1 MTDGLRLRRLIPLL
15 IFLAVF
21 LLGLALAWALLA
33 SSATQRRLRLSADA
47 EEITR
52 SIEMRA
58 AQNLTLL
65 RAARAL
71 VELDHGA
78 SGRENI
84 TRMDFKR
91 FVAKIDLPAVYP
103 GIQGVGFAALI
114 DTGREAEAEARYRIP
129 TPIHPGTD
137 QTRRAPVTFLE
148 PLDVRNRAAL
158 GFDMFS
164 EPARRAAMEE
174 SMRLDRAVASAPV
187 RLVQE
192 VDADVQSGLLVYLP
206 VRGEDGAVFGF
217 VYAPWRVGDLVR
229 GSGVN
234 ETLKKYAVRIQDVTD
249 AKSVTIF
256 VSNIPPDFD
265 GPFIHRVA
273 TVFGREWRVAI
284 SDAAGWPQ
292 GADLARSLAV
302 AVLSLILATL
312 VAHSYRDQ
320 QRAREVE
327 SALAEARL
335 KALADREVLLQEMN
349 HRIKN
354 AIARISAIA
363 RSSSRGASSLE
374 DFQKSFSG
382 RLAAMS
388 AAQDL
393 VTKTNA
399 GASLRAILQA
409 ELGQI
414 FPEGDERVALSG
426 PPVDMG
432 ARHTQSLAL
441 IVHELA
447 TNAAKHG
454 AARDPNGRLDVTWSR
469 VGEEGLTLSWNERCA
484 VVAPPEERKG
494 FGSRLIQMTVEGELG
509 GRLTRDLGPDG
520 MSLRIDLPSLD

>member
-1 MTDGLRLRRLIPLL
+1 VSDGLRFRRLIPLL

-33 SSATQRRLRLSADA
+33 SGSAQRRLRLSADA
-47 EEITR
+47 EEIAR

-71 VELDHGA
+71 VEVDHDGM
-78 SGRENI
+78 RRI
-84 TRMDFKR
+84 DFQR
-91 FVAKIDLPAVYP
+91 FVSKIDLPSVYP

-114 DTGREAEAEARYRIP
+114 ETGQEAQAERRYAMP
-129 TPIHPGTD
+129 TAIHPSTD
-137 QTRRAPVTFLE
+137 QSKRAPVTFIE
-148 PLDVRNRAAL
+148 PQDVRNRAAL
-158 GFDMFS
+158 GYDMYS
-164 EPARRAAMEE
+164 EPNRRAAMDEAA
-174 SMRLDRAVASAPV
+174 RLDKAVASAPV
-187 RLVQE
+187 RLRQE
-192 VDADVQSGLLVYLP
+192 VDEDVQSGLLVYLP
-206 VRGEDGAVFGF
+206 VRGASGDVFGF

-234 ETLKKYAVRIQDVTD
+234 ETLKRYAVRIQDIANPSATTV
-249 AKSVTIF
+249 F
-256 VSNIPPDFD
+256 ESNLVPDFQ
-265 GPFIHRVA
+265 GSFIHRAA
-273 TVFGREWRVAI
+273 TVFGREWRVSIA
-284 SDAAGWPQ
+284 DASGWPQ

-320 QRAREVE
+320 QRARDVE
-327 SALAEARL
+327 RALSEERL

-363 RSSSRGASSLE
+363 RSSSRGATSLE

-382 RLAAMS
+382 RLAAMA

-414 FPEGDERVALSG
+414 FPDGDDRISMTG
-426 PPVDMG
+426 PPVDLT
-432 ARHTQSLAL
+432 ARQTQALAL

-454 AARDPNGRLDVTWSR
+454 AARDPSGRLDVSWSR
-469 VGEEGLTLSWNERCA
+469 VGEDGLTLLWNERCP
-484 VVAPPEERKG
+484 VVAPPVERKG
-494 FGSRLIQMTVEGELG
+494 FGSRLIQMTVEGELA
-509 GRLTRDLGPDG
+509 GRLTREIGPDG
-520 MSLRIDLPSLD
+520 LSLRIDLPAAPD